1 MANAETCQYMKNQLK
16 HIVFAVVAIALLNA
30 CSPSRGD
37 NPGHEYMPDM
47 AHSIA
52 YEVQAYQAYG
62 RNTWDDASVFSK
74 KQLSMPRMPV
84 AGTIPRGYVGLYHSD
99 PANQAAM
106 MDVLH
111 GKNAINAVS
120 TPLNGRVPYYYGD
133 SEEERGRATRE
144 IRSNPFPIT
153 EAGLAKGKDLYT
165 INCGICHGEKADGGG
180 YLVRDANPAAGDA
193 GGKYPAAPANLML
206 DTFLLASNGRFY
218 HAVMYGK
225 NAMGAYADKLSF
237 EERWQVIH
245 YIRSLQAESQKAVY
259 NEQEN
264 SLNPEF
270 GVPKAKLAKA
280 AAPAKD
286 DAPPAGPGK

>member
-1 MANAETCQYMKNQLK
+1 MTVVKTRQRMKNQMK
-16 HIVFAVVAIALLNA
+16 HIVFAIVAIALLNA
-30 CSPSRGD
+30 CSPSSGD

-52 YEVQAYQAYG
+52 YEVQAYQAYN
-62 RNTWDDASVFSK
+62 RNTWDDASTFSK
-74 KQLSMPRMPV
+74 KELAMPRMPV
-84 AGTIPRGYVGLYHSD
+84 SGTIPRGYVGLYHSD
-99 PANQAAM
+99 PAGQAAM

-111 GKNAINAVS
+111 GKNAVNAIS

-133 SEEERGRATRE
+133 SEEERSRATRD
-144 IRSNPFPIT
+144 IRNNPFPIT
-153 EAGLAKGKDLYT
+153 EAGLAKGKELYT
-165 INCGICHGEKADGGG
+165 INCAICHGEKGDGGG
-180 YLVRDANPAAGDA
+180 YLVRDPNPAAGDP

-245 YIRSLQAESQKAVY
+245 YIRSLQAESKKAVY
-259 NEQEN
+259 NEQDN
-264 SLNPEF
+264 SFNPEF
-270 GVPKAKLAKA
+270 GVPKAKLVKA
-280 AAPAKD
+280 TPATD
-286 DAPPAGPGK
+286 DAPPAGSGK

>member
-1 MANAETCQYMKNQLK
+1 
-16 HIVFAVVAIALLNA
+16 
-30 CSPSRGD
+30 
-37 NPGHEYMPDM
+37 
-47 AHSIA
+47 
-52 YEVQAYQAYG
+52 
-62 RNTWDDASVFSK
+62 
-74 KQLSMPRMPV
+74 
-84 AGTIPRGYVGLYHSD
+84 
-99 PANQAAM
+99 

-111 GKNAINAVS
+111 GKNALNAIS

-153 EAGLAKGKDLYT
+153 EAGLAKGKELYA

-180 YLVRDANPAAGDA
+180 YLVRDANPAAGDP
-193 GGKYPAAPANLML
+193 GGKYPAAPANLVL

-218 HAVMYGK
+218 HAIMYGK

-270 GVPKAKLAKA
+270 GMPKAKLAKA

-286 DAPPAGPGK
+286 DAPQAGPGK